1 MKKVFLLGLS
11 MFCLLLLNAQTQTIR
26 GKVVDKETRQALANV
41 SVKIT
46 TATADSLL
54 SATADA
60 NGEYAIAGV
69 SVGRHNLLITLQG
82 YKEVVLQNIIVSS
95 AKEVILNIEME
106 EMVMEIGTARIV
118 AKSKQTEPN
127 NENALV
133 SARLFTVDETD
144 RFAGSRGD
152 PARMASNFAGVQG
165 ADDSRNDI
173 VVRGNSPQGVLWRLE
188 GIDIPNPNHFAI
200 AGTSGG
206 PISIINN
213 KMLGNSDFFTGAFP
227 AEYGNSVAGAFD
239 LKMRSGNNTKTEFS
253 TQLGLFGWDLMAE
266 GPFSK
271 KSKSSFLVTY
281 RYSTLAIFN
290 ALNINLGT
298 DAVPRYQDLSF
309 KMNFP
314 LGKKGNLSFFGIGGN
329 SNIDIIISN
338 QKESSTELYG
348 DDDRDQYFK
357 SRMGSAGSVFTW
369 NLNKKSYLNAVV
381 AVSNQNINSMH
392 QLVFRHAIDS
402 FIRPS
407 GQKAYRYENDSIIK
421 NLRYTFKTSTIG
433 TNLFINTK
441 LSSRASIKYGVQIT
455 QYIFNFRDS
464 ARNFDFADTANYWKW
479 FDRWN
484 SKGTGLMLQPYVQM
498 KWKPTAKWQVSGG
511 ITSQIFTIKD
521 QSSGLSHT
529 STEAIQPR
537 LGARYQLSKKQS
549 LNFGAGFH
557 SQIQSGY
564 TYFYIL
570 PGNTRPHN
578 LNMGMTR
585 SKHLV
590 LGFDQVI
597 GKDKR
602 FKFETYYQTLSNIP
616 VTTRPSS
623 FSLANTGSGFS
634 RFFPDTLVNSGTGT
648 NYGVE
653 FTFEKSFTKGYFYMA
668 TLSLFDAKYK
678 GSDGVERNSDFNTDY
693 AFNALFAK
701 EWKVSK
707 RGILNLGGKITMAG
721 ARRYSP
727 IDTFASRRQREYVEL
742 DAQKN
747 TLRFGNAYSRIDARI
762 SYKINAKKVTHEIAF
777 DLVNITNNRNIL
789 KYSYTSDA
797 PYFREEY
804 QLGFLPVFY
813 YKLDF

>member
-348 DDDRDQYFK
+348 DTVARNAIWKDNPDLGALAGKPVRLRFVMRDADLY
-357 SRMGSAGSVFTW
+357 
-369 NLNKKSYLNAVV
+369 
-381 AVSNQNINSMH
+381 
-392 QLVFRHAIDS
+392 
-402 FIRPS
+402 
-407 GQKAYRYENDSIIK
+407 
-421 NLRYTFKTSTIG
+421 
-433 TNLFINTK
+433 
-441 LSSRASIKYGVQIT
+441 SIK
-455 QYIFNFRDS
+455 
-464 ARNFDFADTANYWKW
+464 
-479 FDRWN
+479 
-484 SKGTGLMLQPYVQM
+484 
-498 KWKPTAKWQVSGG
+498 
-511 ITSQIFTIKD
+511 
-521 QSSGLSHT
+521 
-529 STEAIQPR
+529 
-537 LGARYQLSKKQS
+537 
-549 LNFGAGFH
+549 
-557 SQIQSGY
+557 
-564 TYFYIL
+564 
-570 PGNTRPHN
+570 
-578 LNMGMTR
+578 
-585 SKHLV
+585 
-590 LGFDQVI
+590 
-597 GKDKR
+597 
-602 FKFETYYQTLSNIP
+602 FE
-616 VTTRPSS
+616 
-623 FSLANTGSGFS
+623 
-634 RFFPDTLVNSGTGT
+634 
-648 NYGVE
+648 
-653 FTFEKSFTKGYFYMA
+653 
-668 TLSLFDAKYK
+668 
-678 GSDGVERNSDFNTDY
+678 
-693 AFNALFAK
+693 
-701 EWKVSK
+701 
-707 RGILNLGGKITMAG
+707 GGK
-721 ARRYSP
+721 
-727 IDTFASRRQREYVEL
+727 
-742 DAQKN
+742 
-747 TLRFGNAYSRIDARI
+747 
-762 SYKINAKKVTHEIAF
+762 
-777 DLVNITNNRNIL
+777 
-789 KYSYTSDA
+789 
-797 PYFREEY
+797 
-804 QLGFLPVFY
+804 
-813 YKLDF
+813 